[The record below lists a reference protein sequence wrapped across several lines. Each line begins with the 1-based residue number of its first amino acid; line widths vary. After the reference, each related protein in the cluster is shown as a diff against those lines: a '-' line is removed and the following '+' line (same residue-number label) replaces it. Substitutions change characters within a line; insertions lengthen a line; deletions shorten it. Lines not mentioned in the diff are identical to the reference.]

1 MIFSR
6 AAIVALCVLALA
18 GCAHNDL
25 KAPCGPLA
33 MAYASPSK
41 IPEPFKSMDMQL
53 HECGPAR
60 QININAPAS
69 GANDGM
75 IKE

>member
-6 AAIVALCVLALA
+6 AGIVALCAVALA
-18 GCAHNDL
+18 GCAHGDL
-25 KAPCGPLA
+25 KAPCGPLPF
-33 MAYASPSK
+33 AYASPQEL
-41 IPEPFKSMDMQL
+41 PEPFNSMDMQL

-60 QININAPAS
+60 RVNITAPAS